1 MPSPTGRSYL
11 AGLMRQEITC
21 GAAGHR
27 GATRSAIT
35 AQGEAHGRSLVV
47 GMAAVDGRAGGRGGG
62 GLGPTEPLH
71 QVGFLSLVL
80 FEQSP
85 DLVDMVVLTH
95 TAYTIDD
102 AGRGEECWQLADV
115 LEPASSGQAATQ
127 ARTAL
132 LCGSL
137 NGQTRRLRTGGRQTK
152 HGGKWKQERKRRLA
166 ASK

>member
-1 MPSPTGRSYL
+1 M
-11 AGLMRQEITC
+11 
-21 GAAGHR
+21 
-27 GATRSAIT
+27 
-35 AQGEAHGRSLVV
+35 
-47 GMAAVDGRAGGRGGG
+47 GMAAMDGRAGGRGGG
-62 GLGPTEPLH
+62 GLSPTEPLH

-127 ARTAL
+127 AATAL
-132 LCGSL
+132 LCKL
-137 NGQTRRLRTGGRQTK
+137 LEWTD
-152 HGGKWKQERKRRLA
+152 
-166 ASK
+166 SKIACRG